1 MGSSGSSAYAGGRYP
16 WPLIAGFLRFRWWL
30 ICAMLTYLMGMVT
43 VLTMYYH
50 REMVSL
56 MEEVSVFRKES
67 EEQLPQIQSL
77 RLQVMRM
84 GQESREAEA
93 RAAELSEQL
102 ERALSEEQSLRSE
115 FERAAEELRT
125 LNATLRRATL
135 AEADLRSALQSTED
149 WGEDQVR
156 RLEQC
161 EGERRNLL
169 TENNATLDLRAQVEE
184 LEEQAEEL
192 RSCCDSIPMCSLCI
206 LRSER

>member
-1 MGSSGSSAYAGGRYP
+1 MSLLPMGSSGSSAYAGGRYP

-30 ICAMLTYLMGMVT
+30 ICAMLTYLMGM
-43 VLTMYYH
+43 
-50 REMVSL
+50 
-56 MEEVSVFRKES
+56 
-67 EEQLPQIQSL
+67 
-77 RLQVMRM
+77 VMRM